1 MSKVV
6 ADVLNVDP
14 PTKSQ
19 KKWIVIVLAL
29 LIVLISAAAGTYFLL
44 YKKDEK
50 PDPAEPIKKVAQK
63 ALVYLPLE
71 IFVVNLLPEA
81 DGDQVF
87 LQIGVNLQVDDNQD
101 VDMIKTHMPQVRSRM
116 LLLLS
121 SQSAKVLETPGG
133 KNQLIADIL
142 AELKRPFAKDF
153 QEQKVSNVFFTSF
166 IIQ

>member
-1 MSKVV
+1 MSQD
-6 ADVLNVDP
+6 AAEVLSVDLSP
-14 PTKSQ
+14 KSK
-19 KKWIVIVLAL
+19 KKWVMIMMVILFVLL
-29 LIVLISAAAGTYFLL
+29 CSAAGAYFLL
-44 YKKDEK
+44 FKKDEITESS
-50 PDPAEPIKKVAQK
+50 EPIKKITPK
-63 ALVYLPLE
+63 TLVYLPLE
-71 IFVVNLLPEA
+71 MFVVNLLSEA